1 VSASTQAAEVLAGLR
16 TQTIEIPSWGF
27 GASGTRFATH
37 PVPGQARTLEEKIED
52 AELVGR
58 LTGASLRLSIHMPW
72 DVPESWQAL
81 SERLRAAGIEPGTVN
96 PNLFGDPEYRLGS
109 IVNHDA
115 SVRRRAID
123 HLLESV
129 EASKAL
135 GVRDM
140 WIWVPDGTNYP
151 GQGSFRQRGRWLREA
166 LREMY
171 DALDADQ
178 RLLIEYKLFEPAL
191 YQMEV
196 ADWGQALQLCQTLGE
211 RAQVAVDIGHHAHGV
226 NVEHIAALLLEEARL
241 GSFDLNDRKYA
252 DDDLIVGATN
262 PFQLFLVFAE
272 VVDAINDPAPAIA
285 AAAAGVLHK
294 IDIAFTIE
302 DKVAAMVRSVVATQ
316 TAWAKA
322 LLVDRAALAAARA
335 EGDVVAAHCVLQD
348 AFETDVRDT
357 LADFRR
363 ERDAADRPV
372 EDYLASDE
380 RVARREQRVS

>member
-1 VSASTQAAEVLAGLR
+1 VSASTQAADVLAGLR